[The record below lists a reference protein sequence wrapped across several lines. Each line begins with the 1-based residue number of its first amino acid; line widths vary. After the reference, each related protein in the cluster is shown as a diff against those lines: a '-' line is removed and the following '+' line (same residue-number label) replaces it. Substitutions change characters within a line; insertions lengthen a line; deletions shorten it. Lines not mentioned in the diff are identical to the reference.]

1 MTSTPEVPGP
11 SRSWDPPAAAPSS
24 LLDLRLCL
32 SVAVAA
38 SASSFLTQ
46 PCTLSQH
53 ILQEHIDI
61 WATSGRALQLA
72 AVGNLLLLLVLHATR
87 RPVRGILLARQSPR
101 RAGLHSLSRKNRAY
115 GGPTYFYI
123 KIDNRGPPGATAP
136 YLRRWLP
143 GGPIIRVYYGK
154 IETHTNTVFST
165 LTPSVGFI
173 NDEYTRQS
181 T

>member
-72 AVGNLLLLLVLHATR
+72 AVGNHLLLLVLHATR
-87 RPVRGILLARQSPR
+87 RPVRGILLARHEATGQPERR

-123 KIDNRGPPGATAP
+123 KIDNRGPPGATAT

-143 GGPIIRVYYGK
+143 GGPIKSFEQALIGK
-154 IETHTNTVFST
+154 SSALNW
-165 LTPSVGFI
+165 
-173 NDEYTRQS
+173 RARAQS
-181 T
+181 

>member
-1 MTSTPEVPGP
+1 MEGDVDPSEVPGP

-46 PCTLSQH
+46 PCMLSQH
-53 ILQEHIDI
+53 VLQEHIDI

-87 RPVRGILLARQSPR
+87 RPVRGILLARHEATGQPERR

-115 GGPTYFYI
+115 GGPTYFFTS
-123 KIDNRGPPGATAP
+123 KTDNRGPPGP
-136 YLRRWLP
+136 LLRTSADGYP
-143 GGPIIRVYYGK
+143 GA
-154 IETHTNTVFST
+154 
-165 LTPSVGFI
+165 L
-173 NDEYTRQS
+173 
-181 T
+181 